1 MFEIVTTID
10 IDAKPSR
17 VWNTLTDFAHFPDW
31 NPFVR
36 YVEGE
41 PREGERLR
49 VTIAP
54 PGGRQMTFT
63 PTILAADTT
72 RELRWIG
79 RLGFRGL
86 FDGEHYFKIEPQGP
100 TGSRFVHGERFTG
113 LLVPFLRKSLDRNTR
128 AGFDA
133 MNRALKDRVETR
145 GMATGRFK
153 VPNA

>member
-41 PREGERLR
+41 PRAGERLR

-100 TGSRFVHGERFTG
+100 AGSRFVHGERFTG

-145 GMATGRFK
+145 GMTTGRFK